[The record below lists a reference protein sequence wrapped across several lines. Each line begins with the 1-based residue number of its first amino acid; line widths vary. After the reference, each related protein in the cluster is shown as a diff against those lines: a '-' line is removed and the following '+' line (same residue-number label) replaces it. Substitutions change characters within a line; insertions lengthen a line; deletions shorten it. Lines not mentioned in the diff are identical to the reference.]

1 MRTLIDIQDDLL
13 ADLLKEAQ
21 TSVKK
26 DAIVLAIKTFLDVR
40 RREKLS
46 DLIGNYDFGYSLKE
60 LEEMRKERFG
70 KDYQSSRFS
79 FSERVSAPL

>member
-26 DAIVLAIKTFLDVR
+26 DAIVLAIQTFLDVR

-60 LEEMRKERFG
+60 LEDMRKDG
-70 KDYQSSRFS
+70 
-79 FSERVSAPL
+79 

>member
-13 ADLLKEAQ
+13 KDLLKEAK

-40 RREKLS
+40 RREKLAG
-46 DLIGNYDFGYSLKE
+46 LIGNYDFSYSLKD
-60 LEEMRKERFG
+60 LEEMRKDG
-70 KDYQSSRFS
+70 
-79 FSERVSAPL
+79 

>member
-13 ADLLKEAQ
+13 EDLLKEAK

-40 RREKLS
+40 RREKLAG
-46 DLIGNYDFGYSLKE
+46 LIGNYNFGYSLNE
-60 LEEMRKERFG
+60 LDEMRKDG
-70 KDYQSSRFS
+70 
-79 FSERVSAPL
+79 